1 MTDSNVQNPKVSV
14 IVTCYNYGHYL
25 AGCLDSILAQTFEDF
40 EVIVVDDGSTDDTP
54 HQIQPYLSRDD
65 RIQYIRTTNEGQ
77 ASAKNTG
84 IRNACGE
91 FVAFLDADDLWHPEK
106 LKKQLVLFED
116 SSIGVVFSRMEF
128 IDEEGRAI
136 VSPEPSGYLTPQY
149 GGVTDHL
156 LFDNFVPFSSSMV
169 RRECLENYGGF
180 DESLAMGIDW
190 DLWLR
195 FSLHCQFAYVDEPL
209 LRYRVGHAGQMSK
222 KLEVRQKCSDLI
234 FKRFVDDNKERLSP
248 DIVKKAI
255 SYTHCSRGY
264 YFRKA
269 NPLVSLR
276 HYLTAFRYDWKNSK
290 ALIGLAKTMGLQTLR
305 YLRFRN
311 F

>member
-1 MTDSNVQNPKVSV
+1 MKISNQISV
-14 IVTCYNYGHYL
+14 VVTCYNYGSYL
-25 AGCLDSILAQTFEDF
+25 KGCIDSVLNQTIKPFEI
-40 EVIVVDDGSTDDTP
+40 IVVDDGSTDNTSEVIISYISNP
-54 HQIQPYLSRDD
+54 LVK
-65 RIQYIRTTNEGQ
+65 YIRTTNAGQ

-106 LKKQLVLFED
+106 LKKQLDLFED
-116 SSIGVVFSRMEF
+116 RSIGVVFSRMEF
-128 IDEEGRAI
+128 IDEEGGAI
-136 VSPEPSGYLTPQY
+136 VSPEPSGYLTPQS
-149 GGVTDHL
+149 GRVTDHL

-195 FSLHCQFAYVDEPL
+195 LSLHCQFAYVNESL
-209 LRYRVGHAGQMSK
+209 LLYRVGHAGQMSK

-234 FKRFVDDNKERLSP
+234 FKRFVDDNKDRLNP
-248 DIVKKAI
+248 DVVKKAI

-269 NPLVSLR
+269 NPLLSLR
-276 HYLTAFRYDWKNSK
+276 HYLTAFRYDWTNSK
-290 ALIGLAKTMGLQTLR
+290 ALVGVAKTMGLQTLR
-305 YLRFRN
+305 YLGLRN

>member
-54 HQIQPYLSRDD
+54 HQIQLYLTRKD
-65 RIQYIRTTNEGQ
+65 RIRYIRTTNEGQ

-91 FVAFLDADDLWHPEK
+91 FVAFLDADDLWHSEK

-116 SSIGVVFSRMEF
+116 KSIGVVFSRMEF
-128 IDEEGRAI
+128 INEEGRTI
-136 VSPEPSGYLTPQY
+136 VSQEPSGYLRPRSSQ
-149 GGVTDHL
+149 VTDHL

-169 RRECLENYGGF
+169 RRELLENYGGF
-180 DESLAMGIDW
+180 DETLAMGIDW

-195 FSLHCQFAYVDEPL
+195 LSLHCQFAYVDEPL

-234 FKRFVDDNKERLSP
+234 FKRFVDGNKERLKP

-269 NPLVSLR
+269 KPLVSLR
-276 HYLTAFRYDWKNSK
+276 HYLTACRNDWTNSK

-305 YLRFRN
+305 YLGLKN
-311 F
+311 L

>member
-25 AGCLDSILAQTFEDF
+25 AGCLDSIHAQTFEDF

-116 SSIGVVFSRMEF
+116 RSIGVVFSRMEF

-136 VSPEPSGYLTPQY
+136 VSQEPSGYLRLRSGQ
-149 GGVTDHL
+149 VTDHL

-169 RRECLENYGGF
+169 RRELLKNYGGF
-180 DESLAMGIDW
+180 DETLAMGIDW

-195 FSLHCQFAYVDEPL
+195 LSLHCQFAYVDEPL

-234 FKRFVDDNKERLSP
+234 FKRFVDDNKERLNP

-276 HYLTAFRYDWKNSK
+276 HYLTALRYDWTNSK